1 MNERAKIDQ
10 AAEHFEE
17 KRASL
22 FRPDGSKVYT
32 DEEHTERESVLR
44 RELNATFDHI
54 APDIEK
60 RITAHEQEVLKL
72 EHADPSGSLSSE
84 ELERA
89 NARRA
94 FVADEVFGLG
104 VDALAERMR
113 AVAASGDRPAMFLY
127 AHHARAKMK
136 TFDSE
141 AEGLRLKE
149 LVGELESALDP
160 EGTRGR
166 EKASASLEEARE
178 LKSYAHYRKHGAK
191 DAVELYMN
199 RTYGKTAV

>member
-10 AAEHFEE
+10 AAEHFEAQ
-17 KRASL
+17 RASL
-22 FRPDGSKVYT
+22 FRPDGSKAFS
-32 DEEHTERESVLR
+32 DPEHDEREGELR
-44 RELNATFDHI
+44 REFHAALDHI
-54 APDIEK
+54 GPAIEK
-60 RITAHEQEVLKL
+60 RIADHERDVLTRD
-72 EHADPSGSLSSE
+72 HADPSGALSSE
-84 ELERA
+84 ELESA

-94 FVADEVFGLG
+94 FVADEVNGLG
-104 VDALAERMR
+104 VDALGKRMR

-141 AEGLRLKE
+141 AEGLGLRE
-149 LVGELESALDP
+149 LVSELESALDP

-199 RTYGKTAV
+199 RAYGQAV

>member
-10 AAEHFEE
+10 AAEYFEE
-17 KRASL
+17 QRASL
-22 FRPDGSKVYT
+22 FRPDGSKAFS
-32 DEEHTERESVLR
+32 DPEHDERESALR
-44 RELNATFDHI
+44 RELNTSLDRL
-54 APDIEK
+54 APDIEQ

-84 ELERA
+84 ELESA

-94 FVADEVFGLG
+94 FVADEVNGLG
-104 VDALAERMR
+104 VDALGKRMR

-141 AEGLRLKE
+141 AESLRLKE
-149 LVGELESALDP
+149 LVSELEHALDP

-191 DAVELYMN
+191 DGVELYMN
-199 RTYGKTAV
+199 RAYGQAV